1 MSVEY
6 IRAKFRIKTTPN
18 IIGDPT
24 YKAIND
30 TRDVL
35 CANAAAVPMTLGG
48 RGGGRNGHIGL
59 IMDAAVY
66 KNLYKSGYTRP
77 AEPGTY
83 AQHGSG
89 NTEAAQS
96 DTNSYTRRR
105 GGSMI

>member
-18 IIGDPT
+18 TIGDST

-48 RGGGRNGHIGL
+48 RGGG
-59 IMDAAVY
+59 
-66 KNLYKSGYTRP
+66 
-77 AEPGTY
+77 
-83 AQHGSG
+83 AQWPHWVDHGRS
-89 NTEAAQS
+89 S
-96 DTNSYTRRR
+96 V
-105 GGSMI
+105 